1 MHAAA
6 LFTFL
11 TSSYKR
17 QAIAAASARIRAVM
31 GKQSDSLFQR
41 AQEVIPGGVNSP
53 VRAFRGVGGTPP
65 FIEMAQGSRIF
76 DADNLQYI
84 DCVGSWGPMI
94 LGHGHRYVVEAVKKA
109 ATRGFSFGAPTAGE
123 IELAEMVVQAIP
135 SIEMLRLVNSG
146 TEATMSALRLA
157 RAATGRNKVMK
168 FDGGYHGHVDSLL
181 VKAGSGGATFNVP
194 DSAGVPAEVTKLTVS
209 VAYNDL
215 EAVRAAVDDDL
226 AAIIVEPVAGNM
238 GCIPP
243 ADGFLQGLREICDA
257 NGSLLIFDEVMT
269 GFRVAYGGAQA
280 LYGVKPDITTLGKII
295 GGGMPI
301 GAYGAKADLMK
312 LVSPLG
318 PMYQAGTLS
327 GNPVAVA
334 AGKSTLS
341 VLKNSSIY
349 ADLEERSGE
358 FEAGVRA
365 AAEKHNVP
373 VTFNRVGSMWTLFF
387 NDGPVTDFESANRSD
402 RDKFAR
408 FFHLMLGEGVYLP
421 PSQLEAA
428 FFSAAHAKKD
438 ISQLIERADRV
449 LKKIA
454 WEFEK

>member
-1 MHAAA
+1 
-6 LFTFL
+6 
-11 TSSYKR
+11 
-17 QAIAAASARIRAVM
+17 M
-31 GKQSDSLFQR
+31 GKNSDTLFQR
-41 AQEVIPGGVNSP
+41 AQELIPGGVNSP
-53 VRAFRGVGGTPP
+53 VRAFGGVGGTPP
-65 FIEMAQGSRIF
+65 FIDMALGSRIF

-94 LGHGHRYVVEAVKKA
+94 LGHCHRYVVEAVKKA

-123 IELAEMVVQAIP
+123 IELAEMLVQAVP
-135 SIEMLRLVNSG
+135 SMEMVRLVNSG

-157 RAATGRNKVMK
+157 RAATGRSKIIK

-194 DSAGVPAEVTKLTVS
+194 DSAGVPKEVTALTLS
-209 VAYNDL
+209 VPYNDL
-215 EAVRAAVDDDL
+215 AAVREAMTDDV

-243 ADGFLQGLREICDA
+243 QPGFLKGLRKICDEHET
-257 NGSLLIFDEVMT
+257 LLIFDEVMT

-280 LYGVKPDITTLGKII
+280 LYDVRPDITTLGKII

-301 GAYGAKADLMK
+301 GAYGAPRKLME

-334 AGKSTLS
+334 AGRATLS
-341 VLKNSSIY
+341 VLRNSSIY
-349 ADLEERSGE
+349 DDLEERSAE
-358 FEAGVRA
+358 FEQGVRKA
-365 AAEKHNVP
+365 AGKHGVP
-373 VTFNRVGSMWTLFF
+373 ITFNRVGSMWTLFF
-387 NDGPVTDFESANRSD
+387 TEGPVTDFESANQSNRE
-402 RDKFAR
+402 KFAR
-408 FFHLMLGEGVYLP
+408 FFHLMLAEGVYLP

-438 ISQLIERADRV
+438 ILQLIERADRV
-449 LKKIA
+449 LKKVA
-454 WEFEK
+454 WEFGS

>member
-1 MHAAA
+1 
-6 LFTFL
+6 
-11 TSSYKR
+11 
-17 QAIAAASARIRAVM
+17 M
-31 GKQSDSLFQR
+31 GKNSETLFQR
-41 AQEVIPGGVNSP
+41 AQEIIPGGVNSP
-53 VRAFRGVGGTPP
+53 VRAFRGVGGTPL
-65 FIEMAQGSRIF
+65 FIEQALGSRIF
-76 DADNLQYI
+76 DADNVQYI

-109 ATRGFSFGAPTAGE
+109 ATRGFSFGAPTLGE
-123 IELAEMVVQAIP
+123 IELAEMIVQAVP
-135 SIEMLRLVNSG
+135 SIEMVRLVNSG

-157 RAATGRNKVMK
+157 RAATGRKKIIK

-194 DSAGVPAEVTKLTVS
+194 DSAGVPKEVTELTIS

-215 EAVRAAVDDDL
+215 EAVRKAMDDEV

-238 GCIPP
+238 GCVPP
-243 ADGFLQGLREICDA
+243 ADGFLKGLRDLCTERGA
-257 NGSLLIFDEVMT
+257 LLILDEVMT
-269 GFRVAYGGAQA
+269 GFRVAYGGAQSV
-280 LYGVKPDITTLGKII
+280 YGVKPDITTLGKII

-301 GAYGAKADLMK
+301 GAYGGRRELMQ

-334 AGKSTLS
+334 AGKATLG

-358 FEAGVRA
+358 FETGVLK
-365 AAEKHNVP
+365 AAEKHGVP
-373 VTFNRVGSMWTLFF
+373 LTINRAGSMWTIFF
-387 NDGPVTDFESANRSD
+387 TEGPVTDYESANRSN

-408 FFHLMLGEGVYLP
+408 FFHLMLAEGVYLP

-438 ISQLIERADRV
+438 IVQLIERADRT
-449 LKKIA
+449 LKKLA

>member
-1 MHAAA
+1 M
-6 LFTFL
+6 
-11 TSSYKR
+11 SPY
-17 QAIAAASARIRAVM
+17 M
-31 GKQSDSLFQR
+31 GKNSETLFIR
-41 AQEVIPGGVNSP
+41 AQETIPGGVNSP
-53 VRAFRGVGGTPP
+53 VRAFKGVGGTPL
-65 FIEMAQGSRIF
+65 FIDQALGSRIF

-109 ATRGFSFGAPTAGE
+109 ATRGFSFGAPTLGE
-123 IELAEMVVQAIP
+123 VELAEMIVQAIP
-135 SIEMLRLVNSG
+135 SIEMVRLVNSG

-157 RAATGRNKVMK
+157 RAATGRAKIIK

-194 DSAGVPAEVTKLTVS
+194 DSAGVPKEVTELTIS
-209 VAYNDL
+209 VAYNNLD
-215 EAVRAAVDDDL
+215 AVREAIDDEVAAV
-226 AAIIVEPVAGNM
+226 IVEPVAGNM
-238 GCIPP
+238 GCVPP
-243 ADGFLQGLREICDA
+243 AEGFLKGLRAICSE
-257 NGSLLIFDEVMT
+257 NGALLIFDEVMT
-269 GFRVAYGGAQA
+269 GFRVAYGGAQS
-280 LYGVKPDITTLGKII
+280 LYDVRPDITTLGKII

-301 GAYGAKADLMK
+301 GAYGGSRELMQ

-334 AGKSTLS
+334 AGKATLG

-349 ADLEERSGE
+349 ADLEERSAE
-358 FEAGVRA
+358 FQAGVA
-365 AAEKHNVP
+365 KVADKHGVP
-373 VTFNRVGSMWTLFF
+373 LTVNRVGSMWTIFF
-387 NDGPVTDFESANRSD
+387 TEGPVTDYESANRSN

-408 FFHLMLGEGVYLP
+408 FFHLMLAEGVYLP
-421 PSQLEAA
+421 PSQLESA

-438 ISQLIERADRV
+438 ILQLIERADRV
-449 LKKIA
+449 LKKID

>member
-1 MHAAA
+1 
-6 LFTFL
+6 
-11 TSSYKR
+11 
-17 QAIAAASARIRAVM
+17 M
-31 GKQSDSLFQR
+31 GKNSETLFQR
-41 AQEVIPGGVNSP
+41 AQETIPGGVNSP
-53 VRAFRGVGGTPP
+53 VRAFKGVGGSPL
-65 FIEMAQGSRIF
+65 FIDQALGSRIF
-76 DADNLQYI
+76 DADNVQYI

-109 ATRGFSFGAPTAGE
+109 ATRGFSFGAPTLGE
-123 IELAEMVVQAIP
+123 IELAEMIVQAIP
-135 SIEMLRLVNSG
+135 SIEMVRLVNSG

-157 RAATGRNKVMK
+157 RAATGRKKIIK

-194 DSAGVPAEVTKLTVS
+194 DSAGVPKEVTELTVS
-209 VAYNDL
+209 VPYNDL
-215 EAVRAAVDDDL
+215 EAARGAMDDDV

-238 GCIPP
+238 GCVPP
-243 ADGFLQGLREICDA
+243 AEGFLKGLRELCTHGA
-257 NGSLLIFDEVMT
+257 LLIFDEVMT
-269 GFRVAYGGAQA
+269 GFRVAYGGAQSV
-280 LYGVKPDITTLGKII
+280 YDIKPDITTLGKII

-301 GAYGAKADLMK
+301 GAYGGKRELMQ

-334 AGKSTLS
+334 AGKATLG

-349 ADLEERSGE
+349 ADLEERSSE
-358 FEAGVRA
+358 FEIGVRK
-365 AAEKHNVP
+365 AAEKHGVP
-373 VTFNRVGSMWTLFF
+373 LTINRVGSMWTIFF
-387 NDGPVTDFESANRSD
+387 TEGPVTAYESADKSNRE
-402 RDKFAR
+402 KFAR

-438 ISQLIERADRV
+438 ILQLIERADRA
-449 LKKIA
+449 LKKVA

>member
-1 MHAAA
+1 
-6 LFTFL
+6 
-11 TSSYKR
+11 
-17 QAIAAASARIRAVM
+17 M
-31 GKQSDSLFQR
+31 GKNSDSYFQR
-41 AQEVIPGGVNSP
+41 AQEIIPGGVNSP

-65 FIEMAQGSRIF
+65 FIEQAQGSRIF

-109 ATRGFSFGAPTAGE
+109 ATRGFSFGAPTIGE
-123 IELAEMVVQAIP
+123 VELAEMIVQAMP

-157 RAATGRNKVMK
+157 RAATGRNKIVK

-209 VAYNDL
+209 VAYNNLD
-215 EAVRAAVDDDL
+215 AVRAAMDSDV

-238 GCIPP
+238 GVVPP
-243 ADGFLQGLREICDA
+243 ADGFLKGLREICDQHGA
-257 NGSLLIFDEVMT
+257 LLILDEVMT
-269 GFRVAYGGAQA
+269 GFRVAYSGAQS
-280 LYGVKPDITTLGKII
+280 LYDVKPDITTLGKVI

-301 GAYGAKADLMK
+301 GAYGGRRDLMQ

-327 GNPVAVA
+327 GNPIAVA
-334 AGKSTLS
+334 AGKATLG
-341 VLKNSSIY
+341 VLKNSGIY
-349 ADLEERSGE
+349 SDLEERSAE
-358 FEAGVRA
+358 FQDGVRKA
-365 AAEKHNVP
+365 ADKHGVP
-373 VTFNRVGSMWTLFF
+373 ITFNRVGSMWTIFF
-387 NDGPVTDFESANRSD
+387 TDGPVTDFESANRSN

-408 FFHLMLGEGVYLP
+408 FFHIMLSEGVYLP

-438 ISQLIERADRV
+438 ILQLIERADRA
-449 LKKIA
+449 LKKVA
-454 WEFEK
+454 WDFEK

>member
-1 MHAAA
+1 MA
-6 LFTFL
+6 
-11 TSSYKR
+11 
-17 QAIAAASARIRAVM
+17 
-31 GKQSDSLFQR
+31 KQSEALFQR

-53 VRAFRGVGGTPP
+53 VRAFRGVGGAPL
-65 FIEMAQGSRIF
+65 FIEMGQGGRIF

-109 ATRGFSFGAPTAGE
+109 ATRGFSFGAPTAAE
-123 IELAEMVVQAIP
+123 IELAEMIVQAVP
-135 SIEMLRLVNSG
+135 SMEMVRLVNSG

-157 RAATGRNKVMK
+157 RAATGRSKILK
-168 FDGGYHGHVDSLL
+168 FEGGYHGHVDSLL

-194 DSAGVPAEVTKLTVS
+194 DSAGVPPEVTALTLI
-209 VAYNDL
+209 ARYNDL
-215 EAVRAAVDDDL
+215 DDVRAQMSGEV

-243 ADGFLQGLREICDA
+243 APGFLEGLREICDQHGA
-257 NGSLLIFDEVMT
+257 LLILDEVMT

-280 LYGVKPDITTLGKII
+280 RFNIRPDITTLGKII

-301 GAYGAKADLMK
+301 GAYGASREIMK

-334 AGKSTLS
+334 AGRATLS
-341 VLKNSSIY
+341 VLRNSSIY
-349 ADLEERSGE
+349 DDLEERAGE
-358 FEAGVRA
+358 WETGALA

-373 VTFNRVGSMWTLFF
+373 VTLNRVGSMWTLFF
-387 NDGPVTDFESANRSD
+387 TEGPVTDFQSANQSNRE
-402 RDKFAR
+402 KFAR
-408 FFHLMLGEGVYLP
+408 FFHLMLAEGIYLP

-438 ISQLIERADRV
+438 VAQMVERVDRV
-449 LKKIA
+449 LKKVA
-454 WEFEK
+454 WEFGT

>member
-1 MHAAA
+1 MA
-6 LFTFL
+6 
-11 TSSYKR
+11 
-17 QAIAAASARIRAVM
+17 
-31 GKQSDSLFQR
+31 KQSEALFQR

-53 VRAFRGVGGTPP
+53 VRAFRGVGGAPL
-65 FIEMAQGSRIF
+65 FIEQGQGSRIF

-109 ATRGFSFGAPTAGE
+109 ATRGFSFGAPTAAE
-123 IELAEMVVQAIP
+123 IELAEMVVQAVP
-135 SIEMLRLVNSG
+135 SMEMVRLVNSG

-157 RAATGRNKVMK
+157 RAATNRSKILK
-168 FDGGYHGHVDSLL
+168 FEGGYHGHVDSLL

-194 DSAGVPAEVTKLTVS
+194 DSAGVPAELTNLTLI
-209 VAYNDL
+209 ARYNDL
-215 EAVRAAVDDDL
+215 DDARAQMSDEV

-243 ADGFLQGLREICDA
+243 QPGFLQGLRALCDEFGA
-257 NGSLLIFDEVMT
+257 LLILDEVMT

-280 LYGVKPDITTLGKII
+280 RYDVRPDITTLGKII

-301 GAYGAKADLMK
+301 GAYGASRKIME

-334 AGKSTLS
+334 AGRATLS
-341 VLKNSSIY
+341 VLRNSSIY
-349 ADLEERSGE
+349 DDLEERASE
-358 FEAGVRA
+358 FESGVRA
-365 AAEKHNVP
+365 SADKHNVP
-373 VTFNRVGSMWTLFF
+373 ITFNRVGSMWTLFF
-387 NDGPVTDFESANRSD
+387 TEGPVTDFESANQSNRE
-402 RDKFAR
+402 KFAR
-408 FFHLMLGEGVYLP
+408 FFHLMLAEGVYLP

-428 FFSAAHAKKD
+428 FFSVAHAKKD
-438 ISQLIERADRV
+438 IQQMVERVDRV
-449 LKKIA
+449 MKKVA
-454 WEFEK
+454 WEFGT

>member
-1 MHAAA
+1 
-6 LFTFL
+6 
-11 TSSYKR
+11 
-17 QAIAAASARIRAVM
+17 M
-31 GKQSDSLFQR
+31 GKNSETLFQR
-41 AQEVIPGGVNSP
+41 AQEIIPGGVNSP
-53 VRAFRGVGGTPP
+53 VRAFKGVGGSPL
-65 FIEMAQGSRIF
+65 FIDQALGSRIF
-76 DADNLQYI
+76 DADNVQYI

-109 ATRGFSFGAPTAGE
+109 ATRGFSFGAPTLGE
-123 IELAEMVVQAIP
+123 IELAEMIVQAVP
-135 SIEMLRLVNSG
+135 SIEMVRLVNSG

-157 RAATGRNKVMK
+157 RAATGRKKIIK

-194 DSAGVPAEVTKLTVS
+194 DSAGVPKEVTELTIS

-215 EAVRAAVDDDL
+215 EAVRNAIDDEV

-238 GCIPP
+238 GCVPP
-243 ADGFLQGLREICDA
+243 VDGFLKGLRDLCTERGA
-257 NGSLLIFDEVMT
+257 LLILDEVMT
-269 GFRVAYGGAQA
+269 GFRVAYGGAQSVF
-280 LYGVKPDITTLGKII
+280 GVKPDITTLGKII

-301 GAYGAKADLMK
+301 GAYGGRRELMQ

-334 AGKSTLS
+334 AGKATLG

-349 ADLEERSGE
+349 ADLEERSSE
-358 FEAGVRA
+358 FEVGVRK
-365 AAEKHNVP
+365 AAEKHGVP
-373 VTFNRVGSMWTLFF
+373 LTINRAGSMWTIFF
-387 NDGPVTDFESANRSD
+387 TEGPVTDFESANRSN

-408 FFHLMLGEGVYLP
+408 FFHLMLTEGVYLP

-438 ISQLIERADRV
+438 ILQLIERADRT
-449 LKKIA
+449 LKKVA

>member
-1 MHAAA
+1 MSGSYNPAAMA
-6 LFTFL
+6 KL
-11 TSSYKR
+11 SE
-17 QAIAAASARIRAVM
+17 
-31 GKQSDSLFQR
+31 SLFQR

-53 VRAFRGVGGTPP
+53 VRAFRGVGGAPL
-65 FIEMAQGSRIF
+65 FIEQGQGGRIF

-109 ATRGFSFGAPTAGE
+109 ATRGFSFGAPTAAE
-123 IELAEMVVQAIP
+123 IELAEMIIHAVP
-135 SIEMLRLVNSG
+135 SMELVRLVNSG

-157 RAATGRNKVMK
+157 RAATARTKILK
-168 FDGGYHGHVDSLL
+168 FEGGYHGHVDSLL

-194 DSAGVPAEVTKLTVS
+194 DSAGVPAELTNLTLI
-209 VAYNDL
+209 ARYNDL
-215 EAVRAAVDDDL
+215 DDVRAKMSNDV

-243 ADGFLQGLREICDA
+243 QPGFLQGLREICDEHGA
-257 NGSLLIFDEVMT
+257 LLILDEVMT

-280 LYGVKPDITTLGKII
+280 RYDVRPDITTLGKII

-301 GAYGAKADLMK
+301 GAYGASRKLMEW
-312 LVSPLG
+312 VSPLG

-334 AGKSTLS
+334 AGRATLS
-341 VLKNSSIY
+341 VLRNSSIY
-349 ADLEERSGE
+349 DDLEERSGE
-358 FEAGVRA
+358 FETGVRKS
-365 AAEKHNVP
+365 AEKHAVP
-373 VTFNRVGSMWTLFF
+373 ITFNRVGSMWTLFF
-387 NDGPVTDFESANRSD
+387 TEGPVVDFDSANMSNRE
-402 RDKFAR
+402 KFAR
-408 FFHLMLGEGVYLP
+408 FFHLMLAEGVYLP

-438 ISQLIERADRV
+438 IHQMIERVDRV
-449 LKKIA
+449 MKKLA
-454 WEFEK
+454 WEFGN

>member
-1 MHAAA
+1 
-6 LFTFL
+6 
-11 TSSYKR
+11 
-17 QAIAAASARIRAVM
+17 M
-31 GKQSDSLFQR
+31 GKQSDALFQR
-41 AQEVIPGGVNSP
+41 AQEIIPGGVNSP
-53 VRAFRGVGGTPP
+53 VRAFGGVGGTPV
-65 FIEMAQGSRIF
+65 FIEQAQGSRIF

-135 SIEMLRLVNSG
+135 SIEMIRLVNSG

-157 RAATGRNKVMK
+157 RAATGRNKILK

-194 DSAGVPAEVTKLTVS
+194 DSAGVPAEVTKLTIS
-209 VAYNDL
+209 VPYNDL

-238 GCIPP
+238 GCVPP
-243 ADGFLQGLREICDA
+243 AFGFLEGLREICDK
-257 NGSLLIFDEVMT
+257 NGTLLILDEVMT
-269 GFRVAYGGAQA
+269 GFRVSYGGAQA
-280 LYGVKPDITTLGKII
+280 LYDIKPDITTLGKII

-301 GAYGAKADLMK
+301 GAYGGRADLMK

-327 GNPVAVA
+327 GNPIAVA

-349 ADLEERSGE
+349 ADLEERSAE
-358 FEAGVRA
+358 FAAGVTS
-365 AAEKHNVP
+365 AAEKHGVA
-373 VTFNRVGSMWTLFF
+373 VTLNRVGSMWTLFF
-387 NDGPVTDFESANRSD
+387 TEGPVFDFNSANTSNRE
-402 RDKFAR
+402 KFAR

-438 ISQLIERADRV
+438 ILQLIERVDRV

>member
-1 MHAAA
+1 
-6 LFTFL
+6 
-11 TSSYKR
+11 
-17 QAIAAASARIRAVM
+17 M
-31 GKQSDSLFQR
+31 GKNSEALFQR
-41 AQEVIPGGVNSP
+41 AQQVIPGGVNSP
-53 VRAFRGVGGTPP
+53 VRAFKGVGGNPP
-65 FIEMAQGSRIF
+65 FIDMAQGSRIF

-109 ATRGFSFGAPTAGE
+109 ATRGFSFGAPTLGE
-123 IELAEMVVQAIP
+123 IELAEMVIQAVP
-135 SIEMLRLVNSG
+135 SIEMLRLVSSG

-157 RAATGRNKVMK
+157 RAATGRKKVLK

-181 VKAGSGGATFNVP
+181 VKAGSGGATFNNP
-194 DSAGVPAEVTKLTVS
+194 DSAGIPAEVTELTIS
-209 VAYNDL
+209 VPYNDL
-215 EAVRAAVDDDL
+215 GAVRKAMDDEV

-243 ADGFLQGLREICDA
+243 AEGFLEGLRQICDERGA
-257 NGSLLIFDEVMT
+257 LLILDEVMT

-280 LYGVKPDITTLGKII
+280 RYGIKPDITTLGKII

-301 GAYGAKADLMK
+301 GAYGGSRKLME
-312 LVSPLG
+312 LVSPMG
-318 PMYQAGTLS
+318 PVYQAGTLS

-334 AGKSTLS
+334 AGRATLS

-349 ADLEERSGE
+349 DDLEERSAE
-358 FEAGVRA
+358 FETGVNA
-365 AAEKHNVP
+365 ASEKHAVP
-373 VTFNRVGSMWTLFF
+373 LTMNRVGSMWTIFF
-387 NDGPVTDFESANRSD
+387 TEGPVTDFESANTSN

-438 ISQLIERADRV
+438 ILQLIERVDRV

>member
-1 MHAAA
+1 
-6 LFTFL
+6 
-11 TSSYKR
+11 
-17 QAIAAASARIRAVM
+17 M
-31 GKQSDSLFQR
+31 GKNSETLFSR
-41 AQEVIPGGVNSP
+41 AQEIIPGGVNSP
-53 VRAFRGVGGTPP
+53 VRAFKGVGGTPL
-65 FIEMAQGSRIF
+65 FIDQALGSRIF

-109 ATRGFSFGAPTAGE
+109 ATRGFSFGAPTVGE
-123 IELAEMVVQAIP
+123 IELAEMIAQAIP
-135 SIEMLRLVNSG
+135 SIEMVRLVNSG

-157 RAATGRNKVMK
+157 RAATGRKKIIK

-194 DSAGVPAEVTKLTVS
+194 DSAGVPKEVTKLTIS

-215 EAVRAAVDDDL
+215 AAVREVMDAEVAAV
-226 AAIIVEPVAGNM
+226 IVEPVAGNM

-243 ADGFLQGLREICDA
+243 AAGFLEGLREICTA
-257 NGSLLIFDEVMT
+257 SGALLILDEVMT
-269 GFRVAYGGAQA
+269 GFRVAYGGAQS

-301 GAYGAKADLMK
+301 GAYGASRELMQ

-327 GNPVAVA
+327 GNPIAVA
-334 AGKSTLS
+334 AGKATLG

-358 FEAGVRA
+358 FQIGVA
-365 AAEKHNVP
+365 KSAEKHGVP
-373 VTFNRVGSMWTLFF
+373 LTINRVGSMWTIFF
-387 NDGPVTDFESANRSD
+387 TEGPVTDFESANLSNRE
-402 RDKFAR
+402 KFSR

-421 PSQLEAA
+421 PSQLESA

-438 ISQLIERADRV
+438 ILQLVERADRV
-449 LKKIA
+449 LKKIN
-454 WEFEK
+454 WEFGK

>member
-1 MHAAA
+1 MA
-6 LFTFL
+6 
-11 TSSYKR
+11 
-17 QAIAAASARIRAVM
+17 
-31 GKQSDSLFQR
+31 KQSESLFQR

-53 VRAFRGVGGTPP
+53 VRAFRGVGGAPL
-65 FIEMAQGSRIF
+65 FIEMGQGGRIF

-109 ATRGFSFGAPTAGE
+109 ATRGFSFGAPTAAE
-123 IELAEMVVQAIP
+123 IELAEMIVQAVP
-135 SIEMLRLVNSG
+135 SMEMVRLVNSG

-157 RAATGRNKVMK
+157 RAATGRKKVLK
-168 FDGGYHGHVDSLL
+168 FEGGYHGHVDSLL

-194 DSAGVPAEVTKLTVS
+194 DSAGIPEEVASLTLI
-209 VAYNDL
+209 ARYNDL
-215 EAVRAAVDDDL
+215 EDVRAQMSDEVAAV
-226 AAIIVEPVAGNM
+226 IVEPVAGNM
-238 GCIPP
+238 GCIAPQP
-243 ADGFLQGLREICDA
+243 GFLEGLRALCDEHGA
-257 NGSLLIFDEVMT
+257 LLILDEVMT

-280 LYGVKPDITTLGKII
+280 RYNVRPDITTLGKII

-301 GAYGAKADLMK
+301 GAYGAPRKLME

-334 AGKSTLS
+334 AGRATLS
-341 VLKNSSIY
+341 VLRNSSIY
-349 ADLEERSGE
+349 DDLEERSSE
-358 FEAGVRA
+358 FETGVLA

-373 VTFNRVGSMWTLFF
+373 VTLNRVGSMWTLFF
-387 NDGPVTDFESANRSD
+387 TEGPVTDFESANRSN
-402 RDKFAR
+402 REKFAR
-408 FFHLMLGEGVYLP
+408 FFHLMLAEGVYLP

-438 ISQLIERADRV
+438 VAQMVERADRV
-449 LKKIA
+449 LKKVA
-454 WEFEK
+454 WEFGS

>member
-1 MHAAA
+1 
-6 LFTFL
+6 
-11 TSSYKR
+11 
-17 QAIAAASARIRAVM
+17 M
-31 GKQSDSLFQR
+31 GKNSEALFQR
-41 AQEVIPGGVNSP
+41 ALEIIPGGVNSP
-53 VRAFRGVGGTPP
+53 VRAFKGVGGTPV
-65 FIEMAQGSRIF
+65 FVDMAQGSRIF

-123 IELAEMVVQAIP
+123 IELAEMIIAAVP

-157 RAATGRNKVMK
+157 RAATGRNKIVK

-181 VKAGSGGATFNVP
+181 VKAGSGSATFNVP
-194 DSAGVPAEVTKLTVS
+194 DSAGVPAEVAAMTMS
-209 VAYNDL
+209 VPYNDL
-215 EAVRAAVDDDL
+215 EAARSVMSNEV

-238 GCIPP
+238 GCVPP
-243 ADGFLQGLREICDA
+243 REGFLAGLRSLCDEFGA
-257 NGSLLIFDEVMT
+257 LLILDEVMT
-269 GFRVAYGGAQA
+269 GFRVSYGGAQA
-280 LYGVKPDITTLGKII
+280 LYNIKPDITTLGKII

-301 GAYGAKADLMK
+301 GAYGASRALMET
-312 LVSPLG
+312 VSPVG
-318 PMYQAGTLS
+318 PVYQAGTLS
-327 GNPVAVA
+327 GNPIAVA

-358 FEAGVRA
+358 FENGVLA
-365 AAEKHNVP
+365 AAEKHAVP
-373 VTFNRVGSMWTLFF
+373 LTINRVGSMWTIFF
-387 NDGPVTDFESANRSD
+387 TEGPVTDYKSANMSNRE
-402 RDKFAR
+402 KFAR

-438 ISQLIERADRV
+438 ILQLIERSDRV

-454 WEFEK
+454 WEFS

>member
-1 MHAAA
+1 
-6 LFTFL
+6 
-11 TSSYKR
+11 
-17 QAIAAASARIRAVM
+17 M
-31 GKQSDSLFQR
+31 GKQSDALFQR

-53 VRAFRGVGGTPP
+53 VRAFRGVGGTPL
-65 FIEMAQGSRIF
+65 FIEVGQGGRIF

-123 IELAEMVVQAIP
+123 IELAEMVVQAVP
-135 SIEMLRLVNSG
+135 SIEMVRLVNSG

-157 RAATGRNKVMK
+157 RAATGRNKILK

-181 VKAGSGGATFNVP
+181 VKAGSGGATFNLP
-194 DSAGVPAEVTKLTVS
+194 DSAGVPKDVTALTLS
-209 VAYNDL
+209 VPYNDL
-215 EAVRAAVDDDL
+215 DAVRAAMKEHGTDV

-243 ADGFLQGLREICDA
+243 AAGFLDGLRAICDEHGA
-257 NGSLLIFDEVMT
+257 LLILDEVMT

-301 GAYGAKADLMK
+301 GAYGASRKLME

-334 AGKSTLS
+334 AGRATLS
-341 VLKNSSIY
+341 VLKNSTIY
-349 ADLEERSGE
+349 DDLEERSAE
-358 FEAGVRA
+358 FEDGVRKA
-365 AAEKHNVP
+365 ADKHNVP
-373 VTFNRVGSMWTLFF
+373 ITFNRVGSMWTLFF
-387 NDGPVTDFESANRSD
+387 AEGPVTDFESANTSNRE
-402 RDKFAR
+402 KFSR

-438 ISQLIERADRV
+438 VLQMIERVDRV

>member
-1 MHAAA
+1 
-6 LFTFL
+6 
-11 TSSYKR
+11 
-17 QAIAAASARIRAVM
+17 M
-31 GKQSDSLFQR
+31 GKNSDTLFQR
-41 AQEVIPGGVNSP
+41 AQETIPGGVNSP
-53 VRAFRGVGGTPP
+53 VRAFKGVGGTPL
-65 FIEMAQGSRIF
+65 FIDMAQGSRIF

-109 ATRGFSFGAPTAGE
+109 ATRGFSFGAPTLGE
-123 IELAEMVVQAIP
+123 IELAEMIVQAIP
-135 SIEMLRLVNSG
+135 SIEMVRLVNSG

-157 RAATGRNKVMK
+157 RAATGRNKIIK

-194 DSAGVPAEVTKLTVS
+194 DSAGVPKEVTELTIS
-209 VAYNDL
+209 VPFNDL
-215 EAVRAAVDDDL
+215 DAVRTVIDKEVAAV
-226 AAIIVEPVAGNM
+226 IVEPVAGNM

-243 ADGFLQGLREICDA
+243 ADGFLQGLRDVCTENSA
-257 NGSLLIFDEVMT
+257 LLIFDEVMT
-269 GFRVAYGGAQA
+269 GFRVAYGGAQSIFDI
-280 LYGVKPDITTLGKII
+280 KPDITTLGKII

-301 GAYGAKADLMK
+301 GAYGASKELMQ

-334 AGKSTLS
+334 AGKATLG

-349 ADLEERSGE
+349 SDLEERSGE
-358 FEAGVRA
+358 FETGVNK
-365 AAEKHNVP
+365 AAEKHGIPLTV
-373 VTFNRVGSMWTLFF
+373 NRAGSMWTIFF
-387 NDGPVTDFESANRSD
+387 TEGPVTDYESANRSN

-408 FFHLMLGEGVYLP
+408 FFHLMLAEGVYLP

-438 ISQLIERADRV
+438 IVQLVERVDRV

>member
-1 MHAAA
+1 
-6 LFTFL
+6 
-11 TSSYKR
+11 
-17 QAIAAASARIRAVM
+17 M
-31 GKQSDSLFQR
+31 GKNSETLFQR
-41 AQEVIPGGVNSP
+41 AQEIIPGGVNSP
-53 VRAFRGVGGTPP
+53 VRAFRGVGGTPL
-65 FIEMAQGSRIF
+65 FIDQALGSRIF
-76 DADNLQYI
+76 DADNVQYI

-109 ATRGFSFGAPTAGE
+109 ATRGFSFGAPTLGE
-123 IELAEMVVQAIP
+123 IELAEMIVQAVP
-135 SIEMLRLVNSG
+135 SIEMVRLVNSG

-157 RAATGRNKVMK
+157 RAATGRKKIIK

-194 DSAGVPAEVTKLTVS
+194 DSAGVPNEVTELTVS

-215 EAVRAAVDDDL
+215 EAVRKAMDDDV

-238 GCIPP
+238 GCVPP
-243 ADGFLQGLREICDA
+243 ADGFLQGLRDLCTEHGA
-257 NGSLLIFDEVMT
+257 LLILDEVMT
-269 GFRVAYGGAQA
+269 GFRVAYGGAQSV
-280 LYGVKPDITTLGKII
+280 YGVKPDITTLGKII

-301 GAYGAKADLMK
+301 GAYGGRRELMQ

-334 AGKSTLS
+334 AGKATLG

-349 ADLEERSGE
+349 ADLEERSNE
-358 FEAGVRA
+358 FQTGVRK
-365 AAEKHNVP
+365 AAEKHGVP
-373 VTFNRVGSMWTLFF
+373 LTINRAGSMWTIFF
-387 NDGPVTDFESANRSD
+387 TEGPVTDYESANRSN

-438 ISQLIERADRV
+438 ILQLIERADRT
-449 LKKIA
+449 LKKLA

>member
-1 MHAAA
+1 
-6 LFTFL
+6 
-11 TSSYKR
+11 
-17 QAIAAASARIRAVM
+17 M
-31 GKQSDSLFQR
+31 GKQSEALFQR

-53 VRAFRGVGGTPP
+53 VRAFRGVGGAPL
-65 FIEMAQGSRIF
+65 FIEQAQGSRVF

-109 ATRGFSFGAPTAGE
+109 ATKGFSFGAPTVGE
-123 IELAEMVVQAIP
+123 IELAEMIIAAIP
-135 SIEMLRLVNSG
+135 SIEMVRLVNSG

-157 RAATGRNKVMK
+157 RAATGRAKIIK

-194 DSAGVPAEVTKLTVS
+194 DSAGVPKAVTELTIS
-209 VAYNDL
+209 VPYNNLD
-215 EAVRAAVDDDL
+215 AVREVISDEV

-243 ADGFLQGLREICDA
+243 AEGFLQGLREICDKSGA
-257 NGSLLIFDEVMT
+257 LLIFDEVMT
-269 GFRVAYGGAQA
+269 GFRVAYSGAQS
-280 LYGVKPDITTLGKII
+280 LYNITPDITTLGKII

-301 GAYGAKADLMK
+301 GAYGAKRKIME

-334 AGKSTLS
+334 AGRATLG

-349 ADLEERSGE
+349 ADLEERTSE
-358 FEAGVRA
+358 FETGVRA
-365 AAEKHNVP
+365 AAEKHGVP
-373 VTFNRVGSMWTLFF
+373 ITFNRVGSMWTLFF
-387 NDGPVTDFESANRSD
+387 TEGPVMDFDSANKSNRE
-402 RDKFAR
+402 KFAR

-438 ISQLIERADRV
+438 ILQLIERVDRV

>member
-1 MHAAA
+1 
-6 LFTFL
+6 
-11 TSSYKR
+11 
-17 QAIAAASARIRAVM
+17 M
-31 GKQSDSLFQR
+31 GKHSETLFQR

-53 VRAFRGVGGTPP
+53 VRAYRGVGGTPP

-123 IELAEMVVQAIP
+123 IELAEMIVQAVP
-135 SIEMLRLVNSG
+135 SMEMVRLVNSG

-157 RAATGRNKVMK
+157 RAATGRNKIMK

-181 VKAGSGGATFNVP
+181 VKAGSGGATFNLP
-194 DSAGVPAEVTKLTVS
+194 DSAGVPKEVAALTLS
-209 VAYNDL
+209 VPYNDL
-215 EAVRAAVDDDL
+215 EFVRASMSKDV

-238 GCIPP
+238 GCVPP
-243 ADGFLQGLREICDA
+243 KPGFLKGLREICDEHGA
-257 NGSLLIFDEVMT
+257 LLILDEVMT
-269 GFRVAYGGAQA
+269 GFRVAYGGAQE
-280 LYGVKPDITTLGKII
+280 LYDIKPDITTLGKII

-301 GAYGAKADLMK
+301 GAYGAGRKLME

-327 GNPVAVA
+327 GNPIAVA
-334 AGKSTLS
+334 SGRATLS
-341 VLKNSSIY
+341 VLRNSSIY
-349 ADLEERSGE
+349 DDLEERSAE
-358 FEAGVRA
+358 FETGVRKS
-365 AAEKHNVP
+365 AEKHGVP

-387 NDGPVTDFESANRSD
+387 TEGPVTDFESANQSSRE
-402 RDKFAR
+402 KFAR

-438 ISQLIERADRV
+438 ILQLIERADRV
-449 LKKIA
+449 LKKVA
-454 WEFEK
+454 WEFSS